1 MQSNYGAFRVCVRTR
16 IIQPRRGD
24 LNFRPVQIRFICQPQ
39 LTVWRG
45 APCSP
50 QRTWAENDVFECFYS
65 IPELFS
71 LGSRVCNTRQKRSKG
86 LRPAVFVP
94 RTLGRTWGT
103 PRPSTHGVRI
113 ECFWRN
119 SRCYHN
125 LDRNLRLSQLSI
137 SMKSAQQSPLLP

>member
-65 IPELFS
+65 IPEQFS
-71 LGSRVCNTRQKRSKG
+71 LEQ
-86 LRPAVFVP
+86 LRLRRAKAFEGASPHRF
-94 RTLGRTWGT
+94 
-103 PRPSTHGVRI
+103 RPTYAGANVGHPSHRRFLSLH
-113 ECFWRN
+113 EA
-119 SRCYHN
+119 N
-125 LDRNLRLSQLSI
+125 LDRSEVQ
-137 SMKSAQQSPLLP
+137 AAPYGAG